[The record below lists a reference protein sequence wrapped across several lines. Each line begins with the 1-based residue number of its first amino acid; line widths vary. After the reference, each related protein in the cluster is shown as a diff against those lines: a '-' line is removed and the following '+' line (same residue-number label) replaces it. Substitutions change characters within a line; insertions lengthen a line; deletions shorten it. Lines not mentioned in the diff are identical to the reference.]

1 MYRLQSYGAE
11 GAYVINDTFPYQ
23 SVFRAD
29 DAAAAELIVVNL
41 NQQVMLI
48 ELAEHRFNFEVAGL
62 TLADGLSIATDRE
75 SQLQLSNCFV
85 DLKHGLI
92 PDTDWKG
99 SGWQLVDLDQIEPMA
114 KAVAA
119 HRRGCFRGERLVQ
132 TVIND
137 AKTVADLELIN
148 IRQLF
153 GDAYQEAYEGVMT
166 PEQAA
171 E

>member
-11 GAYVINDTFPYQ
+11 GATVVNDTFPYQ
-23 SVFRAD
+23 SVFRAE

-41 NQQVMLI
+41 NQQVMLS

-62 TLADGLSIATDRE
+62 TLADGLKVDTDRE
-75 SQLQLSNCFV
+75 SQSQLEICFV
-85 DLKHGLI
+85 DLKHGLV

-99 SGWQLVDLDQIEPMA
+99 SQWQLVDLETIQPIA

-137 AKTVADLELIN
+137 AKTVADLELID
-148 IRQLF
+148 IRQVF